1 MGELQLRV
9 AIQILVMSVV
19 SEFYGL
25 VFMISYGH
33 PWATKTNVLSLF
45 HNKLNRQNQW
55 PFRSWIYFAYAAL
68 PGIGTFSSNDSLR
81 LKAGANDSPVSG
93 DPAHGCTA
101 AVLRVRQSAQS
112 SRLQI
117 LPHLAEKDHGAASRY
132 AG

>member
-33 PWATKTNVLSLF
+33 PWATETNVLSLF

-55 PFRSWIYFAYAAL
+55 PFRSWIYFAYAA
-68 PGIGTFSSNDSLR
+68 I
-81 LKAGANDSPVSG
+81 
-93 DPAHGCTA
+93 A
-101 AVLRVRQSAQS
+101 AVRVSIRNGYYRYEAGCQ
-112 SRLQI
+112 
-117 LPHLAEKDHGAASRY
+117 LAFLTCD
-132 AG
+132 